1 MSYLNNPEADY
12 KKYQQTI
19 EQLSNLRFYMYEQN
33 RKIKNLKYLHIKETN
48 EIIEVNPE
56 LIKKYDIINKS
67 ADLIISGYNF
77 EEYPSDP
84 YLTACM
90 KAFQFDTDN
99 VNHIEEQVLKGYVF
113 WKELEN
119 KKRQYLINLL
129 GPDANESNYIELQ
142 NNELDK
148 LYELLDSCECNYSY
162 SITL

>member
-1 MSYLNNPEADY
+1 MISFNTKEHY
-12 KKYQQTI
+12 KQHQQTI

-48 EIIEVNPE
+48 EIIEVNPG
-56 LIKKYDIINKS
+56 LIKKYDITNKS
-67 ADLIISGYNF
+67 NELINSGYNF
-77 EEYPSDP
+77 KDYPSDP
-84 YLTACM
+84 YLTACI

-119 KKRQYLINLL
+119 EKRQYLINLL

-142 NNELDK
+142 NIALNK
-148 LYELLDSCECNYSY
+148 LYELINTCESNYSY
-162 SITL
+162 SINL

>member
-1 MSYLNNPEADY
+1 MLSFNTKEQY
-12 KKYQQTI
+12 KQHQQTI

-56 LIKKYDIINKS
+56 LIKKYDITNKS
-67 ADLIISGYNF
+67 IELINSNYDF
-77 EEYPSDP
+77 SYYPSDP
-84 YLTACM
+84 YLTACI

-142 NNELDK
+142 NIALNK
-148 LYELLDSCECNYSY
+148 LYELLDTCESNYSY
-162 SITL
+162 SINL